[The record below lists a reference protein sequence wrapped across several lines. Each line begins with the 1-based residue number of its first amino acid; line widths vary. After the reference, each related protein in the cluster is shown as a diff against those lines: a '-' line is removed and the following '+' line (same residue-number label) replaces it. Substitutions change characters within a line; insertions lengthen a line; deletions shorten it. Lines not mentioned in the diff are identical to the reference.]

1 MKEDNLD
8 LHCHAKRGNA
18 GPDYPLSQF
27 LQFGKIQAQSFFA
40 VFALELHVYELGS
53 GFHFAFEDDTL
64 AEFVVADPI
73 AWFILLDLWTN
84 RLGFL
89 WRRWATGLA
98 LD

>member
-1 MKEDNLD
+1 M
-8 LHCHAKRGNA
+8 HCNA
-18 GPDYPLSQF
+18 YAECVLLQF
-27 LQFGKIQAQSFFA
+27 LQFCEIHAQSFFA
-40 VFALELHVYELGS
+40 VLALELHFHELGS

-89 WRRWATGLA
+89 WRRWATALA